1 MPEVKWVPVGGYD
14 TVQGEYFKIPV
25 LTLDQLEAWLKQH
38 TVKGGKNVYPLS
50 YSAGYDDGRQD
61 LMDTLLAQVQA
72 WKEQT

>member
-25 LTLDQLEAWLKQH
+25 LTLDQLEAWITKTYH
-38 TVKGGKNVYPLS
+38 D
-50 YSAGYDDGRQD
+50 AGYEGGIAIND
-61 LMDTLLAQVQA
+61 LLAQVQA